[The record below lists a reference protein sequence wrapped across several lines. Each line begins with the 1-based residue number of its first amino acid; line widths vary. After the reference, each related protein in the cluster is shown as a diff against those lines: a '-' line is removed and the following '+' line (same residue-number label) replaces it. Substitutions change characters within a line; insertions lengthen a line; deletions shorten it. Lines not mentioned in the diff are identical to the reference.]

1 MWPAP
6 SMTHEK
12 CARIEEYNPFHS
24 RNVRYE
30 RGREPEKSMLAGYL
44 YYTVWGRV
52 REDRWAYIR
61 QGTGVWDRERM
72 DIRTYMNAGGEAEG
86 R

>member
-1 MWPAP
+1 
-6 SMTHEK
+6 
-12 CARIEEYNPFHS
+12 
-24 RNVRYE
+24 
-30 RGREPEKSMLAGYL
+30 MLAGYL

-61 QGTGVWDRERM
+61 QGTGVRDWERM
-72 DIRTYMNAGGEAEG
+72 DIRMSMNAGGEAEG

>member
-1 MWPAP
+1 
-6 SMTHEK
+6 MTDVK
-12 CARIEEYNPFHS
+12 CARIEESNPFHS

-30 RGREPEKSMLAGYL
+30 RGREPGKSMLAGYL

-61 QGTGVWDRERM
+61 QGTGVRVRDRERM
-72 DIRTYMNAGGEAEG
+72 DIRMSMNAGGEAGG

>member
-1 MWPAP
+1 
-6 SMTHEK
+6 
-12 CARIEEYNPFHS
+12 
-24 RNVRYE
+24 
-30 RGREPEKSMLAGYL
+30 MLAGYL

-61 QGTGVWDRERM
+61 QGTGVRDRDWERM
-72 DIRTYMNAGGEAEG
+72 DIRMSMNAGGEAGG